1 MSISSHHRA
10 KVSLADTFEEQG
22 VDPALFLYYNIEKRN
37 QMNKA
42 KLKVLVRALKE
53 IVDELESEVYSDPE
67 AYTDSDFS
75 APELSYD
82 EVFEDDDS

>member
-1 MSISSHHRA
+1 MT
-10 KVSLADTFEEQG
+10 L
-22 VDPALFLYYNIEKRN
+22 LFFCTIINEKEN
-37 QMNKA
+37 KMNKA

-67 AYTDSDFS
+67 AYTDHNFS
-75 APELSYD
+75 SPDVSYD